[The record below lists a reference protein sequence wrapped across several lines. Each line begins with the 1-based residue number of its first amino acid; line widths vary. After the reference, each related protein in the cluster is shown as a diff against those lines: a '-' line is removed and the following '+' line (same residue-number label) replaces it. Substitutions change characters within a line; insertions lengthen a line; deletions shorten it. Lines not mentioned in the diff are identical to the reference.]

1 MRTKDAQAKARILI
15 EALPWIRDFSGE
27 TIVIKYG
34 GHAMVDDE
42 LRSAFATDVAFLRH
56 VGLRPVVVHGGGPQ
70 IDAMLGRLDI
80 APNFKAGLRV
90 TDEETMEVV
99 RMVLTGKVQRELVS
113 LINADAPYA
122 VGLSGEDGGMLK
134 GRPRIAE
141 ANGEKVDLGRVGDI
155 AAVDPT
161 PISQL
166 LDAGRIPVVST
177 VASDVEGTGVLNI
190 NADTAAAAIAA
201 SLNARKLLMLTDVEG
216 IYANFPDPDSL
227 IKRMTAGQ
235 LRALTPSLAAGMVPK
250 AQAALDAVSQGVR
263 SVHVIDGRIAHAMLL
278 EIFTDEGIGTLIEA
292 GGPRDG
298 RSPRGFAEDA
308 RTREESRGES

>member
-1 MRTKDAQAKARILI
+1 MRMKDAQSKAEILV

-70 IDAMLGRLDI
+70 IDAMLDRLDI
-80 APNFKAGLRV
+80 APNFRAGLRV
-90 TDEETMEVV
+90 TDDATMEVV

-122 VGLSGEDGGMLK
+122 VGLSGEDAGMLK
-134 GRPRIAE
+134 ARPRVAE
-141 ANGEKVDLGRVGDI
+141 ADGEAIDLGRVGDI

-161 PISQL
+161 QISQL

-177 VASDVEGTGVLNI
+177 VASDIEGTGVLNI

-201 SLNARKLLMLTDVEG
+201 SLGARKLLMLTDVEG
-216 IYANFPDPDSL
+216 IYANYPDPDSL
-227 IKRMTAGQ
+227 ITRMSAAQ

-263 SVHVIDGRIAHAMLL
+263 SVHIIDGRMAHAMLL
-278 EIFTDEGIGTLIEA
+278 EIFTNEGIGTLIHA
-292 GGPRDG
+292 GGPEG
-298 RSPRGFAEDA
+298 PAPA
-308 RTREESRGES
+308 RKGSTS

>member
-1 MRTKDAQAKARILI
+1 MRMKDAQSKAEILV

-70 IDAMLGRLDI
+70 IDAMLDRLDI
-80 APNFKAGLRV
+80 APNFRAGLRV
-90 TDEETMEVV
+90 TDDATMEVV

-122 VGLSGEDGGMLK
+122 VGLSGEDAGMLK
-134 GRPRIAE
+134 ARPRVAE
-141 ANGEKVDLGRVGDI
+141 ADGEAIDLGRVGDI

-161 PISQL
+161 QISQL

-177 VASDVEGTGVLNI
+177 VASDIEGTGVLNI

-201 SLNARKLLMLTDVEG
+201 SLGARKLLMLTDVEG
-216 IYANFPDPDSL
+216 IYANYPDPDSL
-227 IKRMTAGQ
+227 ITRMSAAQ

-263 SVHVIDGRIAHAMLL
+263 SVHIIDGRMAHAMLL
-278 EIFTDEGIGTLIEA
+278 EIFTDEGIGTLIHA
-292 GGPRDG
+292 GGPEG
-298 RSPRGFAEDA
+298 PAPA
-308 RTREESRGES
+308 RKGSTS

>member
-1 MRTKDAQAKARILI
+1 MRMKDAQSKAEILV

-70 IDAMLGRLDI
+70 IDAMLDRLDI
-80 APNFKAGLRV
+80 APNFRAGLRV
-90 TDEETMEVV
+90 TDDATMEVV

-122 VGLSGEDGGMLK
+122 VGLSGEDAGMLK
-134 GRPRIAE
+134 ARPRVAE
-141 ANGEKVDLGRVGDI
+141 ADGEAIDLGRVGDI

-161 PISQL
+161 QISQL

-177 VASDVEGTGVLNI
+177 VASDIEGTGVLNI

-201 SLNARKLLMLTDVEG
+201 SLGARKLLMLTDVEG
-216 IYANFPDPDSL
+216 IYANYPDSDSL
-227 IKRMTAGQ
+227 ITRMSAAQ

-263 SVHVIDGRIAHAMLL
+263 SVHIIDGRMAHAMLL
-278 EIFTDEGIGTLIEA
+278 EIFTDEGIGTLIHA
-292 GGPRDG
+292 GGPEG
-298 RSPRGFAEDA
+298 PAPA
-308 RTREESRGES
+308 RKGSTS

>member
-1 MRTKDAQAKARILI
+1 MRMKDAQSKAEILV

-70 IDAMLGRLDI
+70 IDAMLDRLDI
-80 APNFKAGLRV
+80 APNFRAGLRV
-90 TDEETMEVV
+90 TDDATMEVV

-122 VGLSGEDGGMLK
+122 VGLSGEDAGMLK
-134 GRPRIAE
+134 ARPRVAE
-141 ANGEKVDLGRVGDI
+141 ADGEAIDLGRVGDI

-161 PISQL
+161 QISQL

-177 VASDVEGTGVLNI
+177 VASDIEGTGVLNI

-201 SLNARKLLMLTDVEG
+201 SLGARKLLMLTDVEG
-216 IYANFPDPDSL
+216 IYANYPDPDSL
-227 IKRMTAGQ
+227 ITRMSAAQ

-263 SVHVIDGRIAHAMLL
+263 SVHIIDGRIAHAMLL
-278 EIFTDEGIGTLIEA
+278 EIFTDEGIGTLIHA
-292 GGPRDG
+292 GGPEG
-298 RSPRGFAEDA
+298 PAPA
-308 RTREESRGES
+308 RKGSTS

>member
-1 MRTKDAQAKARILI
+1 MRMKDAQSKAEILV

-70 IDAMLGRLDI
+70 IDAMLDRLDI
-80 APNFKAGLRV
+80 APNFRAGLRV
-90 TDEETMEVV
+90 TDDATMEVV

-122 VGLSGEDGGMLK
+122 VGLSGEDAGMLK
-134 GRPRIAE
+134 ARPRVAE
-141 ANGEKVDLGRVGDI
+141 ADGEAIDLGRVGDI

-161 PISQL
+161 QISQL

-177 VASDVEGTGVLNI
+177 VASDIEGTGVLNI

-201 SLNARKLLMLTDVEG
+201 SLGARKLLMLTDVEG
-216 IYANFPDPDSL
+216 IYANYPDPDSL
-227 IKRMTAGQ
+227 ITRMSAAQ

-263 SVHVIDGRIAHAMLL
+263 SVHIIDGRMAHAMLL
-278 EIFTDEGIGTLIEA
+278 EIFTNEGIGTLIHA
-292 GGPRDG
+292 GGPEG
-298 RSPRGFAEDA
+298 PTPA
-308 RTREESRGES
+308 RKGSTS